1 MSSSNSGRK
10 SPSTVVQARE
20 QTQTTSAA
28 AIEREQEQPLP
39 AVERDP
45 SGRVA
50 CPECEEGLITVDHE
64 TFCADCGFVVSTEH
78 LDRGPT
84 LADLGMGK
92 DGDERCLETEN
103 AFRDGKSLGST
114 FYHSDIN
121 KCDAS
126 GERDRELRRM
136 LKAHERNSY
145 DGNRS
150 RSKRLD
156 DVFND
161 VQLLESE
168 LAIPEY
174 AAKEAAQWMRRVK
187 DERLPGGR
195 MAWESLAAG
204 AVLLATHAGGWPRPP
219 REVAKFSKTSHE
231 RLCAAARKI
240 RIELELD
247 VPPVRTELV
256 QAVLDA
262 LDDDLLDGDAYLRL
276 ATVGRH
282 LLEVADDEQ
291 IAPGTPRLSAAAAAV
306 YAADRLTDEK
316 WLTRQQ
322 VVDAGNTI
330 VETST
335 GKVGRYAR
343 QLSDA
348 YVARHGT
355 DDPSAVLE
363 TGQVD
368 IQ

>member
-1 MSSSNSGRK
+1 MSSYNSGRK
-10 SPSTVVQARE
+10 SPSTVVQPDN
-20 QTQTTSAA
+20 QTQTTSAVA
-28 AIEREQEQPLP
+28 TAQEQKQTLPPL
-39 AVERDP
+39 ERDP
-45 SGRVA
+45 SGRVT
-50 CPECEEGLITVDHE
+50 CPECKDYLITVDHE

-92 DGDERCLETEN
+92 DGDKPCLETEN

-136 LKAHERNSY
+136 LKAHKRNSY
-145 DGNRS
+145 DGNQS

-174 AAKEAAQWMRRVK
+174 AAKEAAQWMRQVK

-195 MAWESLAAG
+195 MAWESLAAS
-204 AVLLATHAGGWPRPP
+204 AILLAAHASGWPRPP
-219 REVAKFSKTSHE
+219 REVAQYSKTSHE

-247 VPPVRTELV
+247 VPPIRTELV
-256 QAVLDA
+256 QSVLDA
-262 LDDDLLDGDAYLRL
+262 VDDDLLDGDAYLRL

-282 LLEVADDEQ
+282 LLELADDAQ

-306 YAADRLTDEK
+306 YAADQLTDEK
-316 WLTRQQ
+316 WLTQQQ
-322 VVDAGNTI
+322 VVDAGSTI

-335 GKVGRYAR
+335 GKVGRYAGEMC
-343 QLSDA
+343 DA

-355 DDPSAVLE
+355 DDPDVVLGRDE
-363 TGQVD
+363 FDVQ
-368 IQ
+368 